1 MNRNKKL
8 LRNEARYFENKNPF
22 NSEMNE
28 HSLLNY
34 LTELIVKSSN
44 LLSISGKS
52 DRPKEELKILEMS
65 LNKEGIML
73 EKIKLFIIKLNKL
86 YIIMPFTITKI
97 EVKMRNII
105 INSRSKFE
113 SISRLIDFYLNV

>member
-1 MNRNKKL
+1 
-8 LRNEARYFENKNPF
+8 
-22 NSEMNE
+22 MNE